1 MAQARASTTELVVAA
16 AARVF
21 LAKGYQAS
29 TMADIARE
37 ANISKPTV
45 YQYVQSKQ
53 WLLDT
58 IVSLVSEELERCGQV
73 IHTADAPANARL
85 RWLIRVH
92 VAFAVRYRNSYRVT
106 FSEQAALSPAARQE
120 FKQWAKRTTSKFVD
134 LLAECRQEG
143 TLDWPRDI
151 EVAGNLILSTLTS
164 VHRWFFPDGRRMTE
178 ELLVEYI
185 EHLLSGV
192 ITESD
197 MPSWPMPELPMSPFE
212 DPQGDE
218 AVLVRRSP
226 AR

>member
-1 MAQARASTTELVVAA
+1 MAQARATTTELVVAA

-21 LAKGYQAS
+21 LERGYQAS

-45 YQYVQSKQ
+45 YQYVPSKQ

-58 IVSLVSEELERCGQV
+58 IVSLVSEDLERCERV
-73 IHTADAPANARL
+73 IHTADAPANVRL

-120 FKQWAKRTTSKFVD
+120 LRRWSKQMTSKFVD

-151 EVAGNLILSTLTS
+151 EVAGNLIMSTLTS
-164 VHRWFFPDGRRMTE
+164 VHRWFFPDGHRLTE
-178 ELLVEYI
+178 ALLVEHI
-185 EHLLSGV
+185 EHMLSGI
-192 ITESD
+192 ITEID
-197 MPSWPMPELPMSPFE
+197 MPHWPMPELPTSPFE
-212 DPQGDE
+212 DSPSDE
-218 AVLVRRSP
+218 AVL